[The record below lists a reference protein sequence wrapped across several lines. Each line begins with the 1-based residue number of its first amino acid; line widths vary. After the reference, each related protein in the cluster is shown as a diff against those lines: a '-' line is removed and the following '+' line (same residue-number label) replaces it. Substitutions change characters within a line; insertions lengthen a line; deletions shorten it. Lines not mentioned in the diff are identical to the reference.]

1 MGKRIGLAV
10 LLLSLLGLGF
20 WAAFPRTQPP
30 EPDAKSL
37 AQQAATL
44 HHQKKYKEAIEL
56 YRASLK
62 LKSDPG
68 VRANFARALAA
79 AGESAQSAEQYQLLL
94 QADPK
99 NGVLWHDYG
108 ILLESD
114 IKDLQAAQEALFNA
128 TQYPPSTPEASYDL
142 GRVLLRI
149 GRYEEAAAC
158 FEAAV
163 SAAPPGAPWLDAA
176 RDGQLKAYLFA
187 KERPQ
192 TPEEKPL
199 PK

>member
-1 MGKRIGLAV
+1 MGRKIGLAA
-10 LLLSLLGLGF
+10 LLLALLGLGL
-20 WAAFPRTQPP
+20 WAAFPRTQEP

-44 HHQKKYKEAIEL
+44 HHQKKYKQAIEL
-56 YRASLK
+56 YRDSLK
-62 LKSDPG
+62 LHEDSG

-79 AGESAQSAEQYQLLL
+79 AGEFAQSAEQYQLVLKE
-94 QADPK
+94 DPK

-108 ILLESD
+108 ILLESG
-114 IKDLQAAQEALFNA
+114 IKDLQAAQDALFNA
-128 TQYPPSTPEASYDL
+128 TKFPPSSPEASYDL
-142 GRVLLRI
+142 GRVLLQL

-163 SAAPPGAPWLDAA
+163 SAAPPNAPWLDAA

-187 KERPQ
+187 KQP
-192 TPEEKPL
+192 